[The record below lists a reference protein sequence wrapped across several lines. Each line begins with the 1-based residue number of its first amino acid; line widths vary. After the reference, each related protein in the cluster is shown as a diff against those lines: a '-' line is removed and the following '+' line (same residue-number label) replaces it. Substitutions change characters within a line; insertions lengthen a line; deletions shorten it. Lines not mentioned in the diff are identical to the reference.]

1 MLAARASRIMAASP
15 SGYGKNGLGED
26 GAVSQGGRAMQS
38 HWPEIVCLSPANK
51 VRRFSSDAANPFKS
65 AGKPAESDGCRQSFS
80 RVRPMTR
87 ICAFEAR
94 EYSVAGPAWRRKDG
108 QALVPEM
115 NNWRGKS
122 ARVLFTD
129 SGIAVFRRALLSAL
143 WKDDA
148 SYRHQPFTF
157 CRPTGR
163 PAWPRFG
170 VCDRRVPGESIDFAK
185 RTSVRRRRVF
195 PLPVAERSDPHDA
208 LYRLTAP
215 PALKTQPARVQ
226 D

>member
-1 MLAARASRIMAASP
+1 MQQIRSNRPENQRNRMVV
-15 SGYGKNGLGED
+15 GK
-26 GAVSQGGRAMQS
+26 V
-38 HWPEIVCLSPANK
+38 
-51 VRRFSSDAANPFKS
+51 
-65 AGKPAESDGCRQSFS
+65 FS

-122 ARVLFTD
+122 ARVLFTN
-129 SGIAVFRRALLSAL
+129 SGIAVFHRALLSAL

-148 SYRHQPFTF
+148 SYRHQRFTF
-157 CRPTGR
+157 CRPAAR

-170 VCDRRVPGESIDFAK
+170 VCDRRVPGERIDFAK
-185 RTSVRRRRVF
+185 RTSVRRRRVI
-195 PLPVAERSDPHDA
+195 PLPVRQREATRTMPLSADCTPCLKNPTGPCHD
-208 LYRLTAP
+208 
-215 PALKTQPARVQ
+215 
-226 D
+226 